1 QQQGLLHH
9 SLNFEFY
16 TDGSL
21 INLAIT
27 IALLI
32 ASKDSKVTIFTDIK
46 STIDQFNDPILEF
59 KQIGI
64 QVM

>member
-1 QQQGLLHH
+1 
-9 SLNFEFY
+9 
-16 TDGSL
+16 
-21 INLAIT
+21 IT